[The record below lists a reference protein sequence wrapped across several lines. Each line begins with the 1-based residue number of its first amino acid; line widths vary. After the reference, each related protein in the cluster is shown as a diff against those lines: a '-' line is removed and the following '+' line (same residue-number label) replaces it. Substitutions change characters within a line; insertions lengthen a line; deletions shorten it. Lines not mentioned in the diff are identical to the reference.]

1 MQGRTTEGK
10 RFYRTISLQI
20 EQFSHEILI
29 RLFCLAVNLV
39 IVCLINMK
47 KKKST
52 QLSRVN
58 K

>member
-47 KKKST
+47 KKKINTAKQS
-52 QLSRVN
+52 
-58 K
+58 